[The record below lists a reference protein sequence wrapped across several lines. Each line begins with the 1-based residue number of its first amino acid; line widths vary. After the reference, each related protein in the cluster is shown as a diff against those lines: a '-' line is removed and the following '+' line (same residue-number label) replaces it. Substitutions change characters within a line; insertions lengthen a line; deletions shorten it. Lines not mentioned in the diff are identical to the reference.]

1 LNPSSPLDPLSI
13 EQILDMTQQQNFSFG
28 RNWKNFLES
37 LDEDRLDI
45 AAESLTEFLG
55 LSDLRGKSFLDIGCG
70 SGLFSYAAFKLGA
83 ERIVSFDLDPF
94 SVQCCR
100 HLHDLADRPPNWEI
114 HEGSILDKAF
124 VSPLGNFDIVYS
136 WGVLHHTG
144 NMWES
149 IINSG
154 ELVAPN
160 GHYYIAL
167 YNKITSRRGSPA
179 WVHSFWLWVKRLY
192 NAHPLLGKFVLEPAA
207 MGAYLAMVAAR
218 LENPVKHVRN
228 YRSHR
233 GMRWS
238 TDATDWLG
246 GYPYEFATVEEVFKF
261 VSTKFPDFVLTN
273 IKTTSGRG
281 LNWYLFQRRP

>member
-1 LNPSSPLDPLSI
+1 MNQ
-13 EQILDMTQQQNFSFG
+13 EQNFSFG
-28 RNWKNFLES
+28 RNWQRFLES
-37 LDEDRLDI
+37 LDEDRLNI
-45 AAESLTEFLG
+45 AAESLTEFLN
-55 LSDLRGKSFLDIGCG
+55 LSDLQGKSFLDIGCG

-83 ERIVSFDLDPF
+83 KRVVSFDVDPF

-100 HLHDLADRPPNWEI
+100 HLRSLAGSAENWLI
-114 HEGSILDKAF
+114 CEGSILDKTFAG
-124 VSPLGNFDIVYS
+124 SLGNFDIVYS

-160 GHYYIAL
+160 GYFYVAL
-167 YNKITSRRGSPA
+167 YNKIMSRNGSAA
-179 WVHSFWLWVKRLY
+179 WIHGFWLSVKKLY

-261 VSTKFPDFVLTN
+261 VAKKFPDFILTN
-273 IKTTSGRG
+273 VKTTSGRG
-281 LNWYLFQRRP
+281 LNWYLFRRRP